1 MVIIADTDV
10 FIAAIR
16 GNKIAQSLL
25 RKYGDSIVVSAITV
39 AELYVGARNHTK
51 KKIVEQIL
59 DDHEMIEL
67 NKAITEVALR
77 LIKTYNTST
86 KQLQVADAF
95 IAATCLENK
104 AALLTFNTKDFRFIK
119 GLRQAK

>member
-16 GNKIAQSLL
+16 GNEIAQSLL
-25 RKYGDSIVVSAITV
+25 RKYGSSIAVSAITA
-39 AELYVGARNHTK
+39 AELYVGAKNPTK
-51 KKIVEQIL
+51 KKIVDQIL
-59 DDHEMIEL
+59 ADHDFVEL
-67 NKAITEVALR
+67 NKAITEVAIR

-86 KQLQVADAF
+86 KQLLVADAF

-119 GLRQAK
+119 GLRLAK

>member
-16 GNKIAQSLL
+16 GNEIAQSLL
-25 RKYGDSIVVSAITV
+25 RKYGGSIAVSAITA
-39 AELYVGARNHTK
+39 AELYVGAKNHAK

-59 DDHEMIEL
+59 NDHELIEL
-67 NKAITEVALR
+67 NKAITEVAIR

-86 KQLQVADAF
+86 KQLLVADAF

-119 GLRQAK
+119 GLRLAK

>member
-1 MVIIADTDV
+1 MVVIADTDV

-16 GNKIAQSLL
+16 GNEIAQSLL
-25 RKYGDSIVVSAITV
+25 RKYGGSIAVSAITV
-39 AELYVGARNHTK
+39 AELYVGAKNNTK

-59 DDHEMIEL
+59 NDHELIEL
-67 NKAITEVALR
+67 NKAITEVAIR
-77 LIKTYNTST
+77 LIKTYNTVT
-86 KQLQVADAF
+86 KQLLLADAF

-119 GLRQAK
+119 GLRLAK

>member
-1 MVIIADTDV
+1 MVVIADTDV

-16 GNKIAQSLL
+16 GNEIAQSLL
-25 RKYGDSIVVSAITV
+25 RKYGDSIAVSAITA
-39 AELYVGARNHTK
+39 AELYVGAKNHTK

-59 DDHEMIEL
+59 ADHDLIEL
-67 NKAITEVALR
+67 NKAVTEVAIR

-86 KQLQVADAF
+86 KQLLLADAF
-95 IAATCLENK
+95 IAATCLQHK

-119 GLRQAK
+119 GLRLAK